1 MSFDLNEINSTADA
15 VELGRELI
23 ENGEDVV
30 SVLRQLDNWRLY
42 FSEAFSELYDEYPDS
57 GW

>member
-1 MSFDLNEINSTADA
+1 MCFDLNEINSPADA

-23 ENGEDVV
+23 ESGYDVV
-30 SVLRQLDNWRLY
+30 YVLRQLDNWRFY

>member
-1 MSFDLNEINSTADA
+1 MCLDLNEVNSPEDA

-23 ENGEDVV
+23 ESGYDVV
-30 SVLRQLDNWRLY
+30 YVLRQLDNWATY